1 MKIIVGLGN
10 PGRNFESTR
19 HNLGFKFV
27 EKLSKS
33 LGADDFREKENG
45 FFSSGS
51 YLGNRF
57 IILKSKTFMNN
68 SGECV
73 SYFSNYFKVPT
84 ENVLVVY
91 DDITMPLAKIRFRN
105 KGSSGGHN
113 GIKSIIKELKSDNF
127 SRIKIGID
135 HNEKIP
141 LDQWVIQ
148 SFEENEIKKLYEIYE
163 KVIKIVFD
171 WLDKKTK

>member
-10 PGRNFESTR
+10 PGTSFESTR

-33 LGADDFREKENG
+33 LGTSEFREKGNG
-45 FFSSGS
+45 SFSSGS
-51 YLGNRF
+51 YLENKF

-73 SYFSNYFKVPT
+73 SYFSNYFKVPI
-84 ENVLVVY
+84 ENVLVIY
-91 DDITMPLAKIRFRN
+91 DDITMPLAKIRFRD

-113 GIKSIIKELKSDNF
+113 GIKSIISELKSDKF
-127 SRIKIGID
+127 SRIKVGIG

-141 LDQWVIQ
+141 LDQWVVQ
-148 SFEENEIKKLYEIYE
+148 NFEENEVKKLYEIYE
-163 KVIKIVFD
+163 KVKEMILN
-171 WLDKKTK
+171 WLDKETK

>member
-10 PGRNFESTR
+10 SGTNFESTR

-33 LGADDFREKENG
+33 LGTNEFREKGNG
-45 FFSSGS
+45 VFSSGS
-51 YLGNRF
+51 YLENKF

-84 ENVLVVY
+84 ENVLVIY
-91 DDITMPLAKIRFRN
+91 DDITMPLAKIRFRD

-113 GIKSIIKELKSDNF
+113 GIKSIIRELKSDKF
-127 SRIKIGID
+127 SRIKVGIG
-135 HNEKIP
+135 HNEKVP

-148 SFEENEIKKLYEIYE
+148 NFEENEARKLHEIYE
-163 KVIKIVFD
+163 KVKEMVLN
-171 WLDKKTK
+171 WLDKETK